1 MNKSRKRL
9 YRSRVRCSNC
19 GKEVD
24 GDYKREHVS
33 RVHGND
39 EQIKFI
45 PLVDQKQKKLSFG
58 IMTSGKTNE
67 IMMPTEATSYKEESS
82 SIKDMTDN
90 NEHTEEVKVKIPNL
104 LAVEAVVEDIQ
115 PTMDKAENNDKEHE
129 PIGYHHSAKTDRRD
143 HPHQPL
149 LGEYNRKQL
158 DQGSGTRDF
167 NPDLFKKYPWAS
179 FDTTTKSIVCFPCQ
193 KFLSDSTFTYSN
205 WKKPERLVKHGKS
218 GNHRLAMSKWIIS
231 KVNKKHQTSVLVQL
245 DTTHKD
251 MVQKNRNYLKVI
263 VESILYTAQQNI
275 PQRGHE
281 EDTSMIGQQSD
292 INRGNL
298 IELLHLRCKDIPWLA
313 NRLNSNLE
321 AHRQWLS
328 PEIQNEILK
337 IASNLV
343 LKEISKNVRE
353 AGKFSLIVDET
364 SDVGNREQVAV
375 CLRYVNNEQP
385 TETFVGFYEAKSTT
399 GETLFQIV
407 LEVINCLEL
416 HVEDIVGQC
425 YDGASNMTGK
435 EKGVA
440 KRIQEVSPK
449 AIYVHCYG
457 HRLNLALQD
466 TLEKNT
472 VIRNALGVIQS
483 IHNFF
488 NSPKRENVL
497 RSVEMPADL
506 EATPYIKLKS
516 LSETRWSCRWEA
528 VKAIDQ
534 QPERIIIALLK
545 LSNNKDAKTS
555 VDARGLVKAMLE
567 FQFLLGLQT
576 LKVIFSNT
584 NSLARYLQG
593 HEVDVI
599 TAKATCDAT
608 MKTLSGCR
616 DEEMFSLV
624 WEKAKK
630 TAKIIREMASESDE
644 DKTSRRKKNPSKR
657 LQALVGEIS
666 EEEPSLS
673 LIPIFANEDNNILM
687 SLAKIVLGDGGE
699 ESFKLVSNFYNVDED
714 LLMAEAAI
722 FHNLEDVN
730 FKSANDIVK
739 YLSSNSLSETLPHF
753 TEISKTLATIPVT
766 SCSAERSFSCL
777 RRLKTYLRSTMS
789 QERLHAL
796 GLLSIERH
804 YVNRV
809 DIDTI
814 IDEFGRQKGRNN
826 MFF

>member
-39 EQIKFI
+39 EQ
-45 PLVDQKQKKLSFG
+45 QKKLSFG

-67 IMMPTEATSYKEESS
+67 MMIPTEATSYKEESS
-82 SIKDMTDN
+82 SIKDITTDN
-90 NEHTEEVKVKIPNL
+90 NEHTEELKVKIPNL

-167 NPDLFKKYPWAS
+167 NPELFKKYPWAS
-179 FDTTTKSIVCFPCQ
+179 FDTPTKSIVCFPCQ

-298 IELLHLRCKDIPWLA
+298 IELLHLRCRDIPWLA

-353 AGKFSLIVDET
+353 AGK
-364 SDVGNREQVAV
+364 RWQPEQVAV

-407 LEVINCLEL
+407 LEVINYLEL
-416 HVEDIVGQC
+416 HVEDI
-425 YDGASNMTGK
+425 
-435 EKGVA
+435 
-440 KRIQEVSPK
+440 
-449 AIYVHCYG
+449 
-457 HRLNLALQD
+457 D

-593 HEVDVI
+593 HEVDVM

-608 MKTLSGCR
+608 MKTLSGYI
-616 DEEMFSLV
+616 
-624 WEKAKK
+624 KK
-630 TAKIIREMASESDE
+630 KE
-644 DKTSRRKKNPSKR
+644 NPSKR

-666 EEEPSLS
+666 EEESISFSYTDVQRGRIEVFYDAIDRVLS
-673 LIPIFANEDNNILM
+673 ELKERFANEDNNILM

-730 FKSANDIVK
+730 FKAANDIVK

-796 GLLSIERH
+796 GLLTIERH

>member
-39 EQIKFI
+39 EQ
-45 PLVDQKQKKLSFG
+45 QKKLSFG
-58 IMTSGKTNE
+58 IMTNGKTNE
-67 IMMPTEATSYKEESS
+67 MMIPTEATSYKEESS
-82 SIKDMTDN
+82 SIKDITTDN
-90 NEHTEEVKVKIPNL
+90 NEHTEELKVKIPNL

-115 PTMDKAENNDKEHE
+115 PTMDKAENNDNE
-129 PIGYHHSAKTDRRD
+129 
-143 HPHQPL
+143 
-149 LGEYNRKQL
+149 NRLPSQSSTPTSL

-167 NPDLFKKYPWAS
+167 NPELFKKYPWAS
-179 FDTTTKSIVCFPCQ
+179 FDTPPKSIVCFPCQ

-218 GNHRLAMSKWIIS
+218 ASDIS
-231 KVNKKHQTSVLVQL
+231 LGQL

-251 MVQKNRNYLKVI
+251 MVQKNRHYLKVI

-298 IELLHLRCKDIPWLA
+298 IELLHLRCRDIPWLA

-321 AHRQWLS
+321 AHRH
-328 PEIQNEILK
+328 
-337 IASNLV
+337 
-343 LKEISKNVRE
+343 
-353 AGKFSLIVDET
+353 LIVDET

-407 LEVINCLEL
+407 LEVINYLEL
-416 HVEDIVGQC
+416 HVDDIVGLC

-435 EKGVA
+435 EKVVA

-457 HRLNLALQD
+457 HLLNLALQD

-567 FQFLLGLQT
+567 FQFLLGHQT

-584 NSLARYLQG
+584 NFLARYLQG
-593 HEVDVI
+593 MNYMRCHHEDSIWV
-599 TAKATCDAT
+599 
-608 MKTLSGCR
+608 
-616 DEEMFSLV
+616 
-624 WEKAKK
+624 
-630 TAKIIREMASESDE
+630 
-644 DKTSRRKKNPSKR
+644 SR
-657 LQALVGEIS
+657 
-666 EEEPSLS
+666 
-673 LIPIFANEDNNILM
+673 
-687 SLAKIVLGDGGE
+687 
-699 ESFKLVSNFYNVDED
+699 
-714 LLMAEAAI
+714 
-722 FHNLEDVN
+722 
-730 FKSANDIVK
+730 
-739 YLSSNSLSETLPHF
+739 
-753 TEISKTLATIPVT
+753 
-766 SCSAERSFSCL
+766 
-777 RRLKTYLRSTMS
+777 
-789 QERLHAL
+789 
-796 GLLSIERH
+796 
-804 YVNRV
+804 
-809 DIDTI
+809 
-814 IDEFGRQKGRNN
+814 
-826 MFF
+826 